1 MNNDENLTTFTGGLV
16 QEEAVEPVTP
26 KKRKKPSADNIIPD
40 FESYKKRIDEL
51 EAKIINLTND
61 VAVKNKQLEQITKK
75 SNKIV
80 KLYNELL
87 AHYLSD
93 DEE

>member
-1 MNNDENLTTFTGGLV
+1 MNNDENLTTFTGSLV
-16 QEEAVEPVTP
+16 QEESTEPVTP
-26 KKRKKPSADNIIPD
+26 KKRKKPSANDVMSD
-40 FESYKKRIDEL
+40 FEFYEKRIDEL

>member
-16 QEEAVEPVTP
+16 QEESTEPVTP
-26 KKRKKPSADNIIPD
+26 KKRKKTSADDVAPD
-40 FESYKKRIDEL
+40 FESYEKRIHEL
-51 EAKIINLTND
+51 ETKIINLTND
-61 VAVKNKQLEQITKK
+61 IAVKNKQLEQITKK
-75 SNKIV
+75 SNKII